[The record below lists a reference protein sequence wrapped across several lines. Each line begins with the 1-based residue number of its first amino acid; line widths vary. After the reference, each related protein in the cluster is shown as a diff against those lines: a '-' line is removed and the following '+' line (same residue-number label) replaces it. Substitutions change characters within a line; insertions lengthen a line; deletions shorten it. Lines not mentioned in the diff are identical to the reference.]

1 MLCFCFILEWVIPQG
16 YRKGKRFRTGK
27 LLITLHSAIT
37 NYGIRANR
45 LNLINLKKKKLKLG
59 IGTK

>member
-1 MLCFCFILEWVIPQG
+1 MMYICFILEWVIPQE
-16 YRKGKRFRTGK
+16 YSEGKRFRTGK

-37 NYGIRANR
+37 NYGIRASR
-45 LNLINLKKKKLKLG
+45 LNLINLKRKKLKLG